1 MKFDEKGSIIDL
13 EAKVVYSNI
22 CCYCGACGA
31 FCTEYISYENG
42 TPITKQKCFEIHGA
56 CFDFCP
62 RTFLPVLEMEREL
75 FGDVRNDSELGYY
88 TSIVT
93 AQASDAA
100 IAAKGQNGSVV
111 TALLIY
117 LMEKGKI
124 DAACVSKNSLDEPW
138 KPEPLVATTKEEIL
152 EGAGSNYEQC
162 PTIMG
167 VGEALANGSKNIA
180 MVGLPCHIQ
189 AMRKIQLSKAFDV
202 GGERVKYAIGL
213 LCTETFDRDLLHA
226 KLAEMGIKAE
236 DVKKFDIGEGK
247 FKVFT
252 EDGMTTEKIATMKSC
267 MRDGCKVC
275 YDFAAELADISVGSI
290 GSEEGWNTVIVRS
303 KAGKELIDE
312 AKKAGAIKVKPLGD
326 ASIKSVKDLA
336 SRKKS
341 ENIDNI
347 VQMAGAT
354 KILHLAVKPQEL
366 SLLLSAEK

>member
-13 EAKVVYSNI
+13 ETKVVYSNI

-42 TPITKQKCFEIHGA
+42 TPVTKQKCFEIHGA

-75 FGDVRNDSELGYY
+75 FGEVRSDWELGYY
-88 TSIVT
+88 TDIVT
-93 AQASDAA
+93 ARATNPE
-100 IAAKGQNGSVV
+100 ILEKGQNGGVV
-111 TALLIY
+111 TALLTHLID
-117 LMEKGKI
+117 EGKI
-124 DAACVSKNSLDEPW
+124 DAACITGRSDDEPW
-138 KPEPLVATTKEEIL
+138 KPEPLVATTRDEIL
-152 EGAGSNYEQC
+152 KGAGSNYEQC
-162 PTIMG
+162 PAIMG
-167 VGEALANGSKNIA
+167 VGEALANGSENIA

-202 GGERVKYAIGL
+202 GASRVKYAIGL

-226 KLAEMGIKAE
+226 KLREMKIKAE

-252 EDGMTTEKIATMKSC
+252 EEGVRTEKIATMKSC

-290 GSEEGWNTVIVRS
+290 GSEEGWNTVLIRS

-312 AKKAGAIKVKPLGD
+312 AEKAKVIEVKPLNE
-326 ASIKSVKDLA
+326 ASIQSVKDLA

-341 ENIDNI
+341 ENMDNI
-347 VQMAGAT
+347 VEIAGAT

-366 SLLLSAEK
+366 SLLLG